1 MGWSSSFIR
10 QGIRLILLYLYEEPL
25 PSKAAAAISKYV
37 GFQDDKESDEILSFE
52 REIIE
57 QSREHKTSVFWNYFK
72 RWKRHFQ
79 TEEKE
84 RKRYLTWAKKI
95 VYDRTDA
102 IVGGKYRNHYSEVAI
117 LLAIVAE
124 IEEGMGVQG
133 AKREIFAEYKRK
145 FPRHSSFQAE
155 MKTYFCIV

>member
-1 MGWSSSFIR
+1 MG
-10 QGIRLILLYLYEEPL
+10 
-25 PSKAAAAISKYV
+25 
-37 GFQDDKESDEILSFE
+37 
-52 REIIE
+52 
-57 QSREHKTSVFWNYFK
+57 
-72 RWKRHFQ
+72 
-79 TEEKE
+79 
-84 RKRYLTWAKKI
+84 KKI